1 MERGSVQMSLICSR
15 LQQRG
20 TRYYTGQTLTNK
32 QTNKNLIS
40 CIHTSVTYNAQTIKY
55 TMITEHSYNLPQGI
69 AGVSNCSNLHRK
81 AKLVQL

>member
-1 MERGSVQMSLICSR
+1 MERSSVQMSFICSR

-20 TRYYTGQTLTNK
+20 RRYYTGQTLTNK

-40 CIHTSVTYNAQTIKY
+40 CIHPLVTYTTQTIKY
-55 TMITEHSYNLPQGI
+55 TMITVHSYNLPQGI

-81 AKLVQL
+81 AKFVKL